1 MKNIAIFTSGN
12 GAKGAELVRIFNS
25 GERFRVVLA
34 VSDSVET
41 PPAAEYAQ
49 SGVECVIRHEG
60 IREEGS
66 AEILDILR
74 NHKVDIILLDGLSGA
89 LPESLAAAYPD
100 AVLSLDGCGA
110 MAAAR
115 MVMDRFPEDDR
126 YAAER
131 RWADTLGL
139 KFDPSAVTPPPV
151 PHPSPEPPA
160 FPTDETPKPP
170 ATARPVRQPVR
181 PAPAPYEKREPM
193 PPTYMLWAILSTL
206 CCCLPGGI
214 IALFF
219 RMSVSSR
226 YYAGDIERARRNSRM
241 TEIWIIAS
249 VVLGLIGGALYFPLM
264 LIL

>member
-115 MVMDRFPEDDR
+115 MVMDRFPED
-126 YAAER
+126 
-131 RWADTLGL
+131 G
-139 KFDPSAVTPPPV
+139 TPPNGDG
-151 PHPSPEPPA
+151 
-160 FPTDETPKPP
+160 PTRS
-170 ATARPVRQPVR
+170 A
-181 PAPAPYEKREPM
+181 
-193 PPTYMLWAILSTL
+193 
-206 CCCLPGGI
+206 
-214 IALFF
+214 
-219 RMSVSSR
+219 
-226 YYAGDIERARRNSRM
+226 
-241 TEIWIIAS
+241 
-249 VVLGLIGGALYFPLM
+249 
-264 LIL
+264 